1 MGYCYTTG
9 QKENGRWKFLKC
21 DGRSNR
27 CAQDGGV
34 VPNIS
39 PMAPNLQC
47 KSCGEFCKTWTEAKE
62 AVETLDRD
70 QVNFGL
76 Y

>member
-9 QKENGRWKFLKC
+9 NKKNGHWKFLKC
-21 DGRSNR
+21 DGRSNK

-39 PMAPNLQC
+39 STAKNQQC
-47 KSCGEFCKTWTEAKE
+47 KYCGEWCRTWTQAKN
-62 AVETLDRD
+62 AVKALDESHED
-70 QVNFGL
+70 
-76 Y
+76 